1 MTLMRNS
8 LLFILVLPLFAIGQI
23 ISPSLTSNSGDSYS
37 NSKINMDFS
46 IGEVVIETYQ
56 NNEILSQGFHQ
67 ALLIVQTG
75 VSELDFLTKVY
86 PNPTTNIVVVE
97 LEKDIT
103 GDIILYDI
111 NGRLMLRNKLENE
124 RIKYVDF
131 SKLNQGN
138 YLLQL
143 NINNKKN
150 IYKIQKIK

>member
-67 ALLIVQTG
+67 GLLIVQTG